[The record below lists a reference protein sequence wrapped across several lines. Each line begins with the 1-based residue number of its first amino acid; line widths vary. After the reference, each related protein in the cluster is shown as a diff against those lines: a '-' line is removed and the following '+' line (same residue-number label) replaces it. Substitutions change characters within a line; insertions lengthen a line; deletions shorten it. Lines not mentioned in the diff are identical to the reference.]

1 MLRDK
6 EYAER
11 PNKTRLKL
19 VTQHQHNLGKQL
31 TQLNL
36 NQLDNIPLSVYFKN
50 AILATKKLKKGAL
63 KRQLKYISA
72 LMGEEDVPAIETALQ
87 QQNLPDQQAVAV
99 LHQIEQWRDQLISG
113 DKRLLNQLIQQ
124 FPRLEPQY
132 INQLIRNALREQK
145 QNKTPKSARV
155 LFRYLKELEQNNSI

>member
-31 TQLNL
+31 TELNL
-36 NQLDNIPLSVYFKN
+36 KKLDSIPLSDYFRT
-50 AILATKKLKKGAL
+50 AILAAKNLKKGAL

-72 LMGEEDVPAIETALQ
+72 LIGEEDVPAIETALQ
-87 QQNLPDQQAVAV
+87 QQNLPDQQEVAIF
-99 LHQIEQWRDQLISG
+99 HQVEQWRDQLITG
-113 DKRLLNQLIQQ
+113 DKQLLNQLIQQ
-124 FPRLEPQY
+124 FPLIDRQY
-132 INQLIRNALREQK
+132 INQLIRNAVREQK
-145 QNKTPKSARV
+145 QNKAPKSSRA
-155 LFRYLKELEQNNSI
+155 LFRYLKELAQNNSI

>member
-31 TQLNL
+31 TELNL
-36 NQLDNIPLSVYFKN
+36 KKLDNIPLSEHFRSS
-50 AILATKKLKKGAL
+50 ILAVKKLKKGAL

-72 LMGEEDVPAIETALQ
+72 LIGAEDVPAIETALQ
-87 QQNLPDQQAVAV
+87 QQNLPDQQEVAV
-99 LHQIEQWRDQLISG
+99 FHQLEQWRDQLITG
-113 DKRLLNQLIQQ
+113 DKQLLNQLIQQ
-124 FPRLEPQY
+124 FALIDRQY
-132 INQLIRNALREQK
+132 INQLIRNAVREQK
-145 QNKTPKSARV
+145 HNKAPKSSRA